1 MKESLFNSENPL
13 EEGQCG
19 CRDTGEEAGIGVQV
33 MNKVMMVMVVK
44 PVELGNGLGGRM
56 LTEKVGKVI
65 FVQLDF
71 VQLHA

>member
-1 MKESLFNSENPL
+1 
-13 EEGQCG
+13 
-19 CRDTGEEAGIGVQV
+19 

>member
-1 MKESLFNSENPL
+1 M
-13 EEGQCG
+13 
-19 CRDTGEEAGIGVQV
+19 
-33 MNKVMMVMVVK
+33 
-44 PVELGNGLGGRM
+44 ELDNGLGGRM